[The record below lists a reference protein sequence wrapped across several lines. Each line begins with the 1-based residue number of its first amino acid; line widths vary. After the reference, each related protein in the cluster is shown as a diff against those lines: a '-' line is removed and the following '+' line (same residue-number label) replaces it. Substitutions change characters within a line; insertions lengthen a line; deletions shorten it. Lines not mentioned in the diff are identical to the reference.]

1 MKSVKI
7 FSMVLVLSL
16 FLLGLCCGGKDQ
28 SPLSTPTD
36 MQGEKKEETKKQPED
51 VPKKMALTPI
61 NFKNIRG
68 VWRLKYANNYGYE
81 FRLHSNYRAIVII
94 FLKDSSLVFR
104 GIYTIADDGTLR
116 ITLSEMKRVT
126 GVKHINVSSRFVKT
140 KSSYFYFFAGHGK
153 KKKAGVLIIRPKKI
167 FIDGNNSEGYFEPL
181 ISLKK
186 IR

>member
-1 MKSVKI
+1 MKLTKI
-7 FSMVLVLSL
+7 FPILLVFSM
-16 FLLGLCCGGKDQ
+16 FFGGLCCGGTGE
-28 SPLSTPTD
+28 SPLTTPTN
-36 MQGEKKEETKKQPED
+36 KKEKVSKEKNKPQAT
-51 VPKKMALTPI
+51 VKKMDLEPI

-68 VWRLKYANNYGYE
+68 IWRLKYANRYGYE
-81 FRLHSNYRAIVII
+81 FRLHSSYRAIVII

-104 GIYTIADDGTLR
+104 GIYTISDEGTLK

-126 GVKHINVSSRFVKT
+126 GVNRINVSSHFVKT
-140 KSSYFYFFAGHGK
+140 KSSYFYFAAGCNMK
-153 KKKAGVLIIRPKKI
+153 PKALVLRPKKI